1 MKNLEIITKKV
12 KLQTKRRYMQFS
24 ILNSKLLIHGVNLV
38 FMTCVLIAV
47 AGCAS
52 NPITGE
58 EELMFDRDYHHD
70 IKLGKEVAPQVE
82 KELKGRIKDQ
92 VLQDYINGVGHKIAR
107 FSHNP
112 DFDFNYIA
120 VNDKSVNALA
130 LPGGCIFITKGLLL
144 KLENESQLAGILA
157 HETVH
162 VVARDAE
169 NMMSK
174 QAGMGVLF
182 VLAAT
187 QAQNQ
192 GEMVAA
198 DLALQLVSLKYSRED
213 ERTADLGGMDYMLRA
228 GYNPNGMVETM
239 LILQKEDAREP
250 SDFFSTHPSP
260 ENRIDYLRARVQS
273 HYLDGIAGTK
283 TGEDEYRLNVL
294 DRLKNLPDSPD
305 SGGSGFR

>member
-1 MKNLEIITKKV
+1 MR
-12 KLQTKRRYMQFS
+12 KLV
-24 ILNSKLLIHGVNLV
+24 LLLLV
-38 FMTCVLIAV
+38 SALCSF

-58 EELMFDRDYHHD
+58 EELMFDRDYRHD

-112 DFDFNYIA
+112 DFDFNYVA

-130 LPGGCIFITKGLLL
+130 LPGGHILITKGLLA
-144 KLENESQLAGILA
+144 KLESESQLAAILA

-162 VVARDAE
+162 VVARDTE

-174 QAGMGVLF
+174 QAGMGALL

-187 QAQNQ
+187 QARNM
-192 GEMVAA
+192 GEIVAA
-198 DLALQLVSLKYSRED
+198 DIALGLVTLKYSRED
-213 ERTADLGGMDYMLRA
+213 EKIADLGGIDYMFRA

-239 LILQKEDAREP
+239 QILQKEDASGP
-250 SDFFSTHPSP
+250 SDFFSTHPLP
-260 ENRIDYLRARVQS
+260 ENRIDYLRARVQT
-273 HYLDGIAGTK
+273 HYQDGIAGTK
-283 TGEDEYRLNVL
+283 IGRDEYQQNVL
-294 DRLKNLPDSPD
+294 DRLKDLLEVP
-305 SGGSGFR
+305 GK

>member
-1 MKNLEIITKKV
+1 MR
-12 KLQTKRRYMQFS
+12 KLV
-24 ILNSKLLIHGVNLV
+24 LLLLISSLC
-38 FMTCVLIAV
+38 FW

-58 EELMFDRDYHHD
+58 EELMFDRDYHND

-92 VLQDYINGVGHKIAR
+92 LLQDYINGVGHKITR

-112 DFDFNYIA
+112 DFDFNFIA
-120 VNDKSVNALA
+120 VNDKSINALA
-130 LPGGCIFITKGLLL
+130 LPGGHILITKGLLA

-162 VVARDAE
+162 VVARDME

-182 VLAAT
+182 VLAVT
-187 QAQNQ
+187 QARNT
-192 GEMVAA
+192 GEGVAA
-198 DLALQLVSLKYSRED
+198 DIALQLVALKYSRED
-213 ERTADLGGMDYMLRA
+213 ERTADLGGMDYMFRA

-239 LILQKEDAREP
+239 QILQKEDASGP

-260 ENRIDYLRARVQS
+260 ENRIDYLRARAQT

-283 TGEDEYRLNVL
+283 TGEEDYRQNVL
-294 DRLKNLPDSPD
+294 DRLKNLPETP
-305 SGGSGFR
+305 GK